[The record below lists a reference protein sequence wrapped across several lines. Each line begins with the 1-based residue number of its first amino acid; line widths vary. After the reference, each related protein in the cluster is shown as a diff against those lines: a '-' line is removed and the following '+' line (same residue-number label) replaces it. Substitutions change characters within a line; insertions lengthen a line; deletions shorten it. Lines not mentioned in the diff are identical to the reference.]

1 MSVAGKILGSMLL
14 VSGTAPVWAAPV
26 VPAPQEFYFDS
37 DAAAAPMVVVQA
49 EGDALV
55 AQLLKQRERGRR
67 TVEATVQLASVAIAQ
82 GRTELGEQLYR
93 EALKDAPV
101 QGSLGRGVRWNY
113 GWDLLRQGKAEA
125 ALEQWQAAAGGS
137 LSKPAWLPPTYALA
151 LWRAGQKQEAVQ
163 WYAAAVRTEPAQ
175 WSDSSRYAQLLPL
188 WRDDERASLAEVQQA
203 WAAAPPAWPC
213 G

>member
-1 MSVAGKILGSMLL
+1 MSVAGKILVSVLL

-37 DAAAAPMVVVQA
+37 DAAAAPMVVVQT

-203 WAAAPPAWPC
+203 WAAAPPAWP
-213 G
+213 

>member
-82 GRTELGEQLYR
+82 GRTELGNSCIAR
-93 EALKDAPV
+93 H
-101 QGSLGRGVRWNY
+101 
-113 GWDLLRQGKAEA
+113 
-125 ALEQWQAAAGGS
+125 
-137 LSKPAWLPPTYALA
+137 
-151 LWRAGQKQEAVQ
+151 
-163 WYAAAVRTEPAQ
+163 
-175 WSDSSRYAQLLPL
+175 
-188 WRDDERASLAEVQQA
+188 
-203 WAAAPPAWPC
+203 
-213 G
+213 

>member
-14 VSGTAPVWAAPV
+14 VSGTAPVWAAPA

-37 DAAAAPMVVVQA
+37 DAAAVPMIVVQSD
-49 EGDALV
+49 GDALV

-113 GWDLLRQGKAEA
+113 GWDLLRQGQPEA
-125 ALEQWQAAAGGS
+125 ALMN
-137 LSKPAWLPPTYALA
+137 PH
-151 LWRAGQKQEAVQ
+151 RN
-163 WYAAAVRTEPAQ
+163 
-175 WSDSSRYAQLLPL
+175 QLF
-188 WRDDERASLAEVQQA
+188 DI
-203 WAAAPPAWPC
+203 
-213 G
+213 

>member
-1 MSVAGKILGSMLL
+1 MSVAGKILVSVLL

-125 ALEQWQAAAGGS
+125 APEQWQAAAGGS
-137 LSKPAWLPPTYALA
+137 LSKQAWLPPTYALA

-203 WAAAPPAWPC
+203 WAAAPPAWP
-213 G
+213 

>member
-14 VSGTAPVWAAPV
+14 VSGTAPVWAAPA
-26 VPAPQEFYFDS
+26 VPGPQEFYFDS
-37 DAAAAPMVVVQA
+37 DAAAVPMVVVQSD
-49 EGDALV
+49 GDELV

-113 GWDLLRQGKAEA
+113 GWDLLRQGQAEA
-125 ALEQWQAAAGGS
+125 APVSYTHLT
-137 LSKPAWLPPTYALA
+137 LPTTPY
-151 LWRAGQKQEAVQ
+151 V
-163 WYAAAVRTEPAQ
+163 
-175 WSDSSRYAQLLPL
+175 
-188 WRDDERASLAEVQQA
+188 
-203 WAAAPPAWPC
+203 
-213 G
+213 

>member
-14 VSGTAPVWAAPV
+14 VSGTAPVWAAPA

-37 DAAAAPMVVVQA
+37 DAAAVPMVVVQSD
-49 EGDALV
+49 GDELV

-113 GWDLLRQGKAEA
+113 GWDLLRQGQAEA

-137 LSKPAWLPPTYALA
+137 LSKPGWLPPTYALA

-163 WYAAAVRTEPAQ
+163 WYAAAAYRADAVERQ
-175 WSDSSRYAQLLPL
+175 QPL
-188 WRDDERASLAEVQQA
+188 
-203 WAAAPPAWPC
+203 C
-213 G
+213 GTVAVVA